1 MNKLDGIKSAV
12 SITVCFVCYYG
23 RHPVKW
29 DLKGERR
36 GPLYYHSPLCGN
48 LMFDNGVGPTFLER
62 QRRSRR
68 RIRTSSSDRGLDIP
82 GRDKE
87 ICILMVK
94 VWIAHSGERRSP
106 IVDMEY
112 EVKYWMVRRVVLLIK
127 FQCLWDSESRVMS
140 TVWRKS
146 IIL

>member
-94 VWIAHSGERRSP
+94 V
-106 IVDMEY
+106 
-112 EVKYWMVRRVVLLIK
+112 
-127 FQCLWDSESRVMS
+127 
-140 TVWRKS
+140 
-146 IIL
+146 